1 MGIRQPGDQ
10 FSVDQG
16 LFPCRVFAEGD
27 QFFVVVIDGAGIFLF
42 IRQVNGLIVG
52 IDPQPGRTGRKAGP
66 GSGGPLV
73 GGAGIIPAVLFDQA
87 QGFLFRQSRGQGDF
101 VGIEGGNIIYF
112 FNGGNRNILHAQLL
126 PLIDPGQPPDQE
138 VKGGQHLF
146 GGIRKFPFGNIAAD
160 APGLVMVLN
169 DIGDKTDMSDL
180 FLGLKDAVSVIVR
193 RDIYA
198 FMPAVV
204 AVAEDGFREI
214 EHGGKI
220 TVLTDEIGKLFRFF
234 VKDFAYGK
242 GLMGPEG
249 FVPHFAQEIPDALC
263 LVQHVVDGTEAV
275 RPVRR
280 VVVEGQGLFDIDDG
294 VDPEAAQ
301 ALVKPP
307 VDHPVDLFPQTGIFP
322 VEVGL
327 LLMEDMQVVP
337 VLVSRQFVPDG
348 TAEIRTPV
356 AGQLSVF
363 DGPDIKIFPIFAI
376 RILAGFFEPFMLVGA
391 VIDDQIHD
399 DVHIPFPGFLQQ
411 SVHVLHGAEPGIDIV
426 IIRNIISLIRQR
438 GTVDGG
444 EPENVDAQ
452 IFEVIQAADDT
463 GQIPDAVSVGIA
475 EALGVNLISDFI
487 VPPLSV
493 HILSPMVF

>member
-1 MGIRQPGDQ
+1 M
-10 FSVDQG
+10 
-16 LFPCRVFAEGD
+16 
-27 QFFVVVIDGAGIFLF
+27 
-42 IRQVNGLIVG
+42 
-52 IDPQPGRTGRKAGP
+52 
-66 GSGGPLV
+66 
-73 GGAGIIPAVLFDQA
+73 
-87 QGFLFRQSRGQGDF
+87 
-101 VGIEGGNIIYF
+101 
-112 FNGGNRNILHAQLL
+112 
-126 PLIDPGQPPDQE
+126 
-138 VKGGQHLF
+138 
-146 GGIRKFPFGNIAAD
+146 
-160 APGLVMVLN
+160 
-169 DIGDKTDMSDL
+169 
-180 FLGLKDAVSVIVR
+180 
-193 RDIYA
+193 
-198 FMPAVV
+198 
-204 AVAEDGFREI
+204 
-214 EHGGKI
+214 
-220 TVLTDEIGKLFRFF
+220 
-234 VKDFAYGK
+234 
-242 GLMGPEG
+242 
-249 FVPHFAQEIPDALC
+249 
-263 LVQHVVDGTEAV
+263 
-275 RPVRR
+275 
-280 VVVEGQGLFDIDDG
+280 EGQGLFDIDDG

-363 DGPDIKIFPIFAI
+363 DGPDIKIFPIVAI
-376 RILAGFFEPFMLVGA
+376 RILTGLFEPFMFVGA

-399 DVHIPFPGFLQQ
+399 DVHISFPGFLQQ

-444 EPENVDAQ
+444 EPEDVDAQ

-463 GQIPDAVSVGIA
+463 GQVSDAVSVGIA

-493 HILSPMVF
+493 HILSPLVF